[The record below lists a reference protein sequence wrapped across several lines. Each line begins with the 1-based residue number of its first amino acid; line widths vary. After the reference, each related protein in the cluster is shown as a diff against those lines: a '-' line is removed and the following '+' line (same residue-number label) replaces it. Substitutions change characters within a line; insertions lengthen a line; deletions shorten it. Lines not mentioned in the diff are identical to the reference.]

1 MGVVRNVGIRVV
13 LGVTQA
19 EVALVAGPAAVRVY
33 AEQVVQ
39 QKFEQSFSSG
49 PADGRASTAWTNGG
63 FSEEK
68 HGPLLSVWPGRE
80 VYTRSGT
87 LELGEESL
95 VGVGCVQQPA
105 AISQEGQFAEPE
117 DAMCSF

>member
-13 LGVTQA
+13 LGVAQA

-49 PADGRASTAWTNGG
+49 PADGRASTSWTIGG

-68 HGPLLSVWPGRE
+68 HGPHLSILAWE
-80 VYTRSGT
+80 RSIHPFGN
-87 LELGEESL
+87 
-95 VGVGCVQQPA
+95 V
-105 AISQEGQFAEPE
+105 
-117 DAMCSF
+117 